1 MAAAPHP
8 WPGVELRQL
17 ATLAAVAEA
26 GSFRLAAVRLG
37 YAQSTVSGH
46 VAALEQAAGVR
57 LVERHSGLRAAR
69 LTRAGRRLAARGDE
83 LVRRLGAARA
93 DLAALAGDRLRIV
106 AEEGLDARALAPL
119 LADVHRAHPAAALE
133 LAVGP
138 RAACLAAV
146 RDGGADAAV
155 VAGGVRGVLI
165 ERNGHR
171 RPAPAPAPALRAAA

>member
-1 MAAAPHP
+1 M
-8 WPGVELRQL
+8 
-17 ATLAAVAEA
+17 
-26 GSFRLAAVRLG
+26 
-37 YAQSTVSGH
+37 SGH

-57 LVERHSGLRAAR
+57 LVERHSGLRPAR

-106 AEEGLDARALAPL
+106 AEEGLAARALAPL
-119 LADVHRAHPAAALE
+119 LADARRRNPAVVLE

-146 RDGGADAAV
+146 RDGAADAAV
-155 VAGGVRGVLI
+155 VAGGVHGVLI

-171 RPAPAPAPALRAAA
+171 RPAPKADLRAAA

>member
-8 WPGVELRQL
+8 WPGVEPRRL

-26 GSFRLAAVRLG
+26 GSFRLAAARLG

-46 VAALEQAAGVR
+46 VAALERAAGVR
-57 LVERHSGLRAAR
+57 LVERHSGLRPAR
-69 LTRAGRRLAARGDE
+69 LTRAGRRLAARGEE

-93 DLAALAGDRLRIV
+93 DLAALAGDRVRIV
-106 AEEGLDARALAPL
+106 AEEGLDVRALAPL
-119 LADVHRAHPAAALE
+119 LAEVRREHPAAALE

-171 RPAPAPAPALRAAA
+171 RRAPATDLRAAA